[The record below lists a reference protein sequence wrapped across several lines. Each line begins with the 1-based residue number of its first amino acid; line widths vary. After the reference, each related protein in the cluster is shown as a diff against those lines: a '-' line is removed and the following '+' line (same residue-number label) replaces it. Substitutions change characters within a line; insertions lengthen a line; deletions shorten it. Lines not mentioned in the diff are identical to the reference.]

1 MEQEL
6 MAAKDKMQDIV
17 NAIPGGVAIYR
28 VSDIFETIYF
38 SDGVPELTG
47 YTVEEYQEMIKRDAA
62 EMTYRED
69 TEMVVLKAM
78 EVIQTHKVLKF
89 EFRKLHRDGH
99 IVWVR
104 AHVKWIGGGPRL
116 SAPPLRFP

>member
-1 MEQEL
+1 

-69 TEMVVLKAM
+69 TEMVVLKTM

-104 AHVKWIGGGPRL
+104 AHVKWIGRTTAVR
-116 SAPPLRFP
+116 SSTAFSIISRI